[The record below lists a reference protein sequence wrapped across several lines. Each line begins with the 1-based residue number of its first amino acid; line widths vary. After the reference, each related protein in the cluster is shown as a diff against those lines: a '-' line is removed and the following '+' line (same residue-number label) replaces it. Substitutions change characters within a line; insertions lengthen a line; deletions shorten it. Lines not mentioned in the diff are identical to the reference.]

1 MCFLD
6 AKRSTEHGGVLPDSV
21 VHEPEQHV
29 ILNAISLMLAR
40 S

>member
-1 MCFLD
+1 MFSG
-6 AKRSTEHGGVLPDSV
+6 REGSTEHGGVLPDSV